1 MRAHMQ
7 LVELYD
13 VTFSHFDTYKVF
25 TGIPE
30 HNSIILA
37 E

>member
-1 MRAHMQ
+1 MQ

-13 VTFSHFDTYKVF
+13 ATFSHFDIYKVF

-30 HNSIILA
+30 NTTAYILA